1 MLTMAA
7 DEMFLGKWI
16 AVLHRYRKSY
26 VNRQLAAYDLSGIH
40 FILLLALSRHNG
52 ASQEAMANHL
62 KMEKTTIA
70 KSVKMLEKNGYLRR
84 ERSLTDKRAYQVYLT
99 PQGEALIP
107 VIRHTVRDWEDQV
120 AADLTPQERGLL
132 ENALH
137 AMADRA
143 GELLR

>member
-7 DEMFLGKWI
+7 DEIFLGKWI

-84 ERSLTDKRAYQVYLT
+84 ERSLSDKRAYQVYLT

-120 AADLTPQERGLL
+120 AAGLTPQERGLL

>member
-1 MLTMAA
+1 MTG
-7 DEMFLGKWI
+7 DEIFLGKWI

-40 FILLLALSRHNG
+40 FILLLALSHRNG
-52 ASQEAMANHL
+52 ASQEAMADHL
-62 KMEKTTIA
+62 MMEKTAIA

-84 ERSLTDKRAYQVYLT
+84 ERSLRDRRAYQVYLT

-107 VIRHTVRDWEDQV
+107 VIRHTVRDWEDKV
-120 AADLTPQERGLL
+120 AADLTLQERGLL
-132 ENALH
+132 EKALH
-137 AMADRA
+137 TMADRA